1 MATFSKEELAKIR
14 DKEQANRDR
23 AIAASAVHDAAV
35 MDSIKSRLG
44 MGQAPQQA
52 PAPAPAPAQ
61 APQMKKGGKV
71 MEFKHKIEHEKK
83 HAAGHQHEQEKVSK
97 HKAGHKMHHE
107 HVKAMSKGGKYC

>member
-35 MDSIKSRLG
+35 MDSIKSKLG

-61 APQMKKGGKV
+61 TPQMKKGGFV
-71 MEFKHKIEHEKK
+71 EHSKHVKK
-83 HAAGHQHEQEKVSK
+83 HAAGFK
-97 HKAGHKMHHE
+97 HHDD
-107 HVKAMSKGGKYC
+107 HVKSMCKGGKS